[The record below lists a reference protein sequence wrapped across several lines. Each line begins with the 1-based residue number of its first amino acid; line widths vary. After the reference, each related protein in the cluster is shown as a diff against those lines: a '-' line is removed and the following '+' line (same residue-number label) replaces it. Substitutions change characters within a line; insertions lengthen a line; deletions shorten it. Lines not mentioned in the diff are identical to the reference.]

1 MKIKE
6 PDKDAEKNQ
15 GEANVEEIELKLS
28 DESSDSGDAD
38 TPKADVKFQ
47 EPSLLQQSSLPN

>member
-1 MKIKE
+1 MKNKE
-6 PDKDAEKNQ
+6 SDEDAEKNQ

-38 TPKADVKFQ
+38 TPKADMKFQ
-47 EPSLLQQSSLPN
+47 EPLL